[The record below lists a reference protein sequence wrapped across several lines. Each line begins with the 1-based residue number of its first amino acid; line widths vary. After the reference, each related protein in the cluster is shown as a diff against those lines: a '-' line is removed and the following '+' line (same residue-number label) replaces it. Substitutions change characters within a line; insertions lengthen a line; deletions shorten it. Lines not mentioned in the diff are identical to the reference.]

1 MQSIILRRSWQ
12 QEHEGTVTLDP
23 VGNQR
28 EMKIYNLAHFFS
40 FLNVVWGPAYRMILP
55 IFKVS
60 WCLL

>member
-12 QEHEGTVTLDP
+12 QEHKGTVTLDP

-28 EMKIYNLAHFFS
+28 EMNTYNLAHFFFS
-40 FLNVVWGPAYRMILP
+40 VLNVVWGPAYRMILP

-60 WCLL
+60 